1 MQSKAIIRDRLGA
14 CKGQHGGMFKGSK
27 SEGYWDGRSCGWV
40 LVRGPEVGDCL
51 ALEDTWKG
59 SGYGV
64 SCWMRRDVPRFGS
77 EIGQAQ
83 SKMG

>member
-1 MQSKAIIRDRLGA
+1 MRDT
-14 CKGQHGGMFKGSK
+14 
-27 SEGYWDGRSCGWV
+27 GWV
-40 LVRGPEVGDCL
+40 LVRGLDVGDCL

-64 SCWMRRDVPRFGS
+64 SCWMKRDVPRFGS

-83 SKMG
+83 SKMGKEGSSRGSKFKKAKYYQQKEKKIVA

>member
-1 MQSKAIIRDRLGA
+1 
-14 CKGQHGGMFKGSK
+14 MFKGSK

-59 SGYGV
+59 PGYGV
-64 SCWMRRDVPRFGS
+64 SCWTKRDVQRFGS

-83 SKMG
+83 SKTG

>member
-1 MQSKAIIRDRLGA
+1 MRDT
-14 CKGQHGGMFKGSK
+14 
-27 SEGYWDGRSCGWV
+27 GWV
-40 LVRGPEVGDCL
+40 LVRGLDVGDCL
-51 ALEDTWKG
+51 ALEDTWKVS

>member
-1 MQSKAIIRDRLGA
+1 
-14 CKGQHGGMFKGSK
+14 MFKGSK
-27 SEGYWDGRSCGWV
+27 SEGYWERRSWV
-40 LVRGPEVGDCL
+40 WVSPEVGDCL

-59 SGYGV
+59 PGYGV
-64 SCWMRRDVPRFGS
+64 SCWMKRDVPRFGS

>member
-1 MQSKAIIRDRLGA
+1 MRDT
-14 CKGQHGGMFKGSK
+14 
-27 SEGYWDGRSCGWV
+27 GWV
-40 LVRGPEVGDCL
+40 LVRGLEVGDRL

-64 SCWMRRDVPRFGS
+64 SCWMKRDVPRFGS

-83 SKMG
+83 SKIGY

>member
-1 MQSKAIIRDRLGA
+1 MGDPVVGFWLG
-14 CKGQHGGMFKGSK
+14 
-27 SEGYWDGRSCGWV
+27 
-40 LVRGPEVGDCL
+40 GDCL

-59 SGYGV
+59 PGYGV
-64 SCWMRRDVPRFGS
+64 SCWMKRDFQRFGS

>member
-1 MQSKAIIRDRLGA
+1 
-14 CKGQHGGMFKGSK
+14 MFKGSK

-59 SGYGV
+59 PGYG
-64 SCWMRRDVPRFGS
+64 FGPK
-77 EIGQAQ
+77 IGQAQ
-83 SKMG
+83 TG

>member
-1 MQSKAIIRDRLGA
+1 MLGE
-14 CKGQHGGMFKGSK
+14 HGGLCLRVQKVR
-27 SEGYWDGRSCGWV
+27 DGRSCGWI

-59 SGYGV
+59 PGYGV
-64 SCWMRRDVPRFGS
+64 SCWMKRDVPRFGS

-83 SKMG
+83 SKMGY